1 VSVDLV
7 WAAETTGSE
16 VANYIG
22 YASANR
28 ALADALRRQGARL
41 WRRGEQP
48 ASCRTAVHFMFPER
62 FVPVEGVR
70 DNVLFTMFESH
81 EAEAMMTYF
90 APAFSRCS
98 LVVTPS
104 AWCSKLFAH
113 YTSTPV
119 VTCPLGVD
127 AENFPYKRR
136 RWTPGNEPFVWLY
149 VGAPNRR
156 KWTILPE
163 IWEHFLAT
171 LPPGFA
177 HLYIKTTGA
186 LGDVALRR
194 MAQNAREPIER
205 FDFPTGSMFFS
216 SQVTV
221 DTRLLPRAELA
232 AEVYH
237 RAHGQI
243 FLHCGEGW
251 GLTGLEGMATG
262 LPLVVSDSTGT
273 REFATRETAYPVG
286 VTVRNVH
293 SEATNDATGE
303 VISVE
308 NRVPWPND
316 TDAVDALGRVML
328 DYRRAQI
335 VGRRASERAREF
347 PWSRAAST
355 LLALLRQTG

>member
-1 VSVDLV
+1 MDLV
-7 WAAETTGSE
+7 WAAETTGGE
-16 VANYIG
+16 TGNYLG

-28 ALADALRRQGARL
+28 ALADALRRQGVRL

-48 ASCRTAVHFMFPER
+48 PSCRTAVHFMFPER
-62 FVPVEGVR
+62 FVPVDGVR

-81 EAEAMMTYF
+81 EAEAMMSYF
-90 APAFSRCS
+90 APAFARCS

-104 AWCSKLFAH
+104 RWCSELFSH

-119 VTCPLGVD
+119 ATCPLGVD

-136 RWTPGNEPFVWLY
+136 RWHPGREPFVWLY

-163 IWEHFLAT
+163 IWDGFLSG
-171 LPPGFA
+171 LPPSFV

-186 LGDVALRR
+186 LGEVALRR
-194 MAQNAREPIER
+194 MAANAREPIER
-205 FDFPTGSMFFS
+205 LDFATGSVFCS

-232 AEVYH
+232 EEVYY
-237 RAHGQI
+237 RAHGQV

-262 LPLVVSDSTGT
+262 LPLVVSESTGT
-273 REFATRETAYPVG
+273 REFATRETTYPVP
-286 VTVRNVH
+286 VTIRNVH
-293 SEATNDATGE
+293 SEAVDDETGE
-303 VISVE
+303 TISVE

-316 TDAVDALGRVML
+316 KAAVDAMGRVMM
-328 DYRRAQI
+328 DYRRASV

-347 PWSRAAST
+347 PWSRAASE
-355 LLALLRQTG
+355 LLALLRGTM